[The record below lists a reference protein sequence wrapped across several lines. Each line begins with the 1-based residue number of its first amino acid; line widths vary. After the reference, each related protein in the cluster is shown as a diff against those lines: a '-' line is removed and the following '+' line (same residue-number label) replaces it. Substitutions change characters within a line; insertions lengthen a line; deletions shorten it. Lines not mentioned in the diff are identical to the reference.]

1 MRAGITTVLLVAT
14 VLLVGACGSSSS
26 GATGSGTVSTTAR
39 TSTDPSAAS
48 HPSRAAASESPEGAT
63 PPERGTLTRWTEFG
77 LDPQRSDTTNQP
89 TGITAAN
96 VGRLKD
102 RQIKLPGTIDSSPIY
117 LHGASVR
124 GATHDVVIATSSYGR
139 TFAIDADSGKRLWTY
154 TPPGYSTLLGSDQ
167 ITNSSPIAEPD
178 GRFVFTASPDG
189 EIHKLATAS
198 GHEVRSGA
206 WPAVITKDPT
216 KEKLGSALNM
226 VGDDVIATTS
236 GYIGDAPTY
245 QGHVVLISRETGKI
259 DAVFNSLCSQRR
271 AIIVPTSCPESDSAI
286 LSRGGA
292 VVEPGGKRLLFDTG
306 NATWDGKR
314 YFGDS
319 VVELTLPG
327 LRFRQAYTPRNQA
340 ELNDND
346 LDLGSSAP
354 ALLGEGRVLAVG
366 KDGVMRVLAL
376 AALDGHRPGHRQVLG
391 GEVQT
396 LQTPG
401 DTQLFTQPAV
411 WHHGEQTT
419 VFIGDFSATAAF
431 ALRGGRLHKLWEN
444 GTPGTSPIMA
454 GGLLYV
460 YEPEAG
466 GIEVYEP
473 GSPNPIAKLP
483 GAPGHWNSPIVVD
496 GHVIEPEGDAN
507 DHSGSGTIDI
517 LSLP

>member
-1 MRAGITTVLLVAT
+1 MRKGTIAILLAAT
-14 VLLVGACGSSSS
+14 VLLVGACGSDSS
-26 GATGSGTVSTTAR
+26 GATGPGSISTTAR
-39 TSTDPSAAS
+39 TSTAAN
-48 HPSRAAASESPEGAT
+48 PAVPPIEGE
-63 PPERGTLTRWTEFG
+63 PLTSWTVFG
-77 LDPQRSDTTNQP
+77 LDAQRSDATDRP

-96 VGRLKD
+96 LSRLKD

-117 LHGASVR
+117 LHHATVGGAD
-124 GATHDVVIATSSYGR
+124 HDVVIATSSYGR
-139 TFAIDADSGKRLWTY
+139 TFAIDANSGKRLWTY
-154 TPPGYSTLLGSDQ
+154 TPPGYPALVGSAQ

-206 WPAVITKDPT
+206 WPTVITRDPT
-216 KEKLGSALNM
+216 KEKIGSALNM
-226 VGDDVIATTS
+226 VGTDVIATTS

-245 QGHVVLISRETGKI
+245 QGHVVLISRQTGKI
-259 DAVFNSLCSQRR
+259 DAVFNSLCSERR
-271 AIIVPTSCPESDSAI
+271 TIIVPTSCPESDSAI

-292 VVEPGGKRLLFDTG
+292 VVEPGDKRLLFDTG
-306 NATWDGKR
+306 NATWDGRR

-327 LRFRQAYTPRNQA
+327 LRLRQAYAPRNQA
-340 ELNDND
+340 ELNEND

-354 ALLGEGRVLAVG
+354 ALLGEDRVLVVG

-376 AALDGHRPGHRQVLG
+376 GALDGHPPGGKQVLG
-391 GEVQT
+391 GEIQT
-396 LQTPG
+396 LETPG

-411 WHHGEQTT
+411 WHHGKQTT
-419 VFIGDFSATAAF
+419 VFVGDFSATAAF
-431 ALRGGRLHKLWEN
+431 ALRGGKLQELWEN

-460 YEPEAG
+460 YEPEGG
-466 GIEVYEP
+466 GIEVYKP
-473 GSPNPIAKLP
+473 GSPDPIAKLP

-507 DHSGSGTIDI
+507 DHSGEGTIDI
-517 LSLP
+517 LRLP

>member
-1 MRAGITTVLLVAT
+1 MRAGTTAILLVAT
-14 VLLVGACGSSSS
+14 VLLVGACGSDSS
-26 GATGSGTVSTTAR
+26 GATGPGTVSTAGETSIADAGAVR
-39 TSTDPSAAS
+39 T
-48 HPSRAAASESPEGAT
+48 EGE
-63 PPERGTLTRWTEFG
+63 PLTGWAEFG
-77 LDPQRSDTTNQP
+77 LDPQRSDATNRP
-89 TGITAAN
+89 TGITPAN
-96 VGRLKD
+96 IGTLKD

-117 LHGASVR
+117 LHGATVR
-124 GATHDVVIATSSYGR
+124 GAEHDVVIATTSYGR
-139 TFAIDADSGKRLWTY
+139 TLAIDANSARRLWTY
-154 TPPGYSTLLGSDQ
+154 TPPGYPALLGSAQ

-189 EIHKLATAS
+189 EVHKLATAS

-206 WPAVITKDPT
+206 WPALITRDPT
-216 KEKLGSALNM
+216 KEKIGSALNI
-226 VGDDVIATTS
+226 VGTDIIATTG

-245 QGHVVLISRETGKI
+245 QGHVVLISRQTGKI
-259 DAVFNSLCSQRR
+259 DAVFNSLCSQRHT
-271 AIIVPTSCPESDSAI
+271 IIVPTSCPESDSAV

-292 VVEPGGKRLLFDTG
+292 VVEPGNKRLLFDTG
-306 NATWDGKR
+306 NGTWDGRR

-319 VVELTLPG
+319 VIELTVPG

-340 ELNDND
+340 ELNAGD

-354 ALLGEGRVLAVG
+354 ALLGEDRVLVAG

-376 AALDGHRPGHRQVLG
+376 SGLDGHPPGGKQVLG

-396 LQTPG
+396 LETPG

-411 WHHGEQTT
+411 WKHGKQTT

-431 ALRGGRLHKLWEN
+431 ALRGGKLHKLWEN
-444 GTPGTSPIMA
+444 DTPGTSPIMV

-460 YEPEAG
+460 YEPENG

-473 GSPNPIAKLP
+473 SSVKPIAKLP

-507 DHSGSGTIDI
+507 DHSAEGTIDI
-517 LSLP
+517 FTLP

>member
-1 MRAGITTVLLVAT
+1 MRAGTSVILLAAT

-26 GATGSGTVSTTAR
+26 GATGPGTVSTAR
-39 TSTDPSAAS
+39 TTKSAAGEPAAVAA
-48 HPSRAAASESPEGAT
+48 PSEGE
-63 PPERGTLTRWTEFG
+63 PLTSWTEFG
-77 LDPQRSDTTNQP
+77 LDAQRSDATNQP

-96 VGRLKD
+96 IGRLKD
-102 RQIKLPGTIDSSPIY
+102 RQVKLPGTIDSSPIY
-117 LHGASVR
+117 LHGAMVG
-124 GATHDVVIATSSYGR
+124 GAAHDVVIATSSYGR

-154 TPPGYSTLLGSDQ
+154 TPPGYSGLLGSAQ

-189 EIHKLATAS
+189 VVHKLATAT

-206 WPAVITKDPT
+206 WPTVITRDPT
-216 KEKLGSALNM
+216 KEKIGSALNM
-226 VGDDVIATTS
+226 VGTDVIATTS

-245 QGHVVLISRETGKI
+245 QGHVVLISRQTGKI
-259 DAVFNSLCSQRR
+259 DAVFNTLCSQRR
-271 AIIVPTSCPESDSAI
+271 TIIVPTSCPESDSAI

-292 VVEPGGKRLLFDTG
+292 VVEPGGKRLLVDTG

-319 VVELTLPG
+319 VLELTVPG
-327 LRFRQAYTPRNQA
+327 LKLRQAYTPRNQA
-340 ELNDND
+340 ELNEQD

-366 KDGVMRVLAL
+366 KDGVMRVLDL
-376 AALDGHRPGHRQVLG
+376 ARLDGHKPGGKEVLG

-396 LQTPG
+396 LETPG
-401 DTQLFTQPAV
+401 DTELFTQPAV
-411 WHHGEQTT
+411 WHHGKQTT
-419 VFIGDFSATAAF
+419 VFVGDFSATAAF
-431 ALRGGRLHKLWEN
+431 ALRGGKLHKLWEN

-460 YEPEAG
+460 YEPEGG

-473 GSPNPIAKLP
+473 GSPKPIAKLP
-483 GAPGHWNSPIVVD
+483 GAPGHWNSPIVAD

-507 DHSGSGTIDI
+507 DHSGEGTIDI
-517 LSLP
+517 FTLP

>member
-1 MRAGITTVLLVAT
+1 MRTGTIAILLAAT

-26 GATGSGTVSTTAR
+26 GATGPGTVSTAAR
-39 TSTDPSAAS
+39 TTAAPDATAST
-48 HPSRAAASESPEGAT
+48 EGEA
-63 PPERGTLTRWTEFG
+63 LTSWTEFG
-77 LDPQRSDTTNQP
+77 LDPQRSDATNRP

-96 VGRLKD
+96 IGRLKD

-117 LHGASVR
+117 LHGATVGGTSR
-124 GATHDVVIATSSYGR
+124 NVVIATSSYGR

-154 TPPGYSTLLGSDQ
+154 TPPGYSNLVGSAQ
-167 ITNSSPIAEPD
+167 ITNSTPIAEPD
-178 GRFVFTASPDG
+178 GRFLFTASPDG
-189 EIHKLATAS
+189 KIHKLATAS

-206 WPAVITKDPT
+206 WPAVITRDPT
-216 KEKLGSALNM
+216 KEKIGSALNM
-226 VGDDVIATTS
+226 AGTDVIATTS

-245 QGHVVLISRETGKI
+245 QGHVVLISRQTGKV

-271 AIIVPTSCPESDSAI
+271 AIIVPTSCPESDSAV

-292 VVEPGGKRLLFDTG
+292 VVEPGNKRLLFDTG
-306 NATWDGKR
+306 NATWDGR
-314 YFGDS
+314 RNFGDS
-319 VVELTLPG
+319 VIELTLPG
-327 LRFRQAYTPRNQA
+327 LNFRQAYTPRNQA
-340 ELNDND
+340 ELNSQD

-354 ALLGEGRVLAVG
+354 ALLGEDRVLVVG
-366 KDGVMRVLAL
+366 KDGVMRVLSL
-376 AALDGHRPGHRQVLG
+376 SALDGHQPGAEQVLG

-396 LQTPG
+396 LETPG

-411 WHHGEQTT
+411 WHHGSQTT

-431 ALRGGRLHKLWEN
+431 ALRHGKLHKLWQN
-444 GTPGTSPIMA
+444 DTPGTSPIMA

-473 GSPNPIAKLP
+473 TSPKPIAKLP

-507 DHSGSGTIDI
+507 EHSGEGTIDI
-517 LSLP
+517 LKLP